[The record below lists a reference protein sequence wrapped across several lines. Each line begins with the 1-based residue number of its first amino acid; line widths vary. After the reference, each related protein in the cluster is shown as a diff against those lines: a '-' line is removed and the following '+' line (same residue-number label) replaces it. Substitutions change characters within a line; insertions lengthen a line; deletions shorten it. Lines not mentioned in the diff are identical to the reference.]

1 MVVVSTNILYDTT
14 TFTKLLALQS
24 RMLTVTRES
33 RGHHFGNF
41 HNYYDFH
48 ETLSRMSVMFEG
60 SMLKLWRSMNCPD
73 VFSILDV
80 GCNEGNLTAEMLRIS
95 REQIPDTVT
104 IVAVGIDIDEEL
116 ISRAK
121 SKYSDTGMQFFTVNC
136 MDSKD
141 YESFIRTVGIEK
153 FSVVC
158 AFSITMWIHMNFGD
172 SGLIDFL
179 TILGST
185 SMNAVIIEPQ
195 KWISYRKAMQRCRR
209 LKIAELPFY
218 KNITIRNIEDAS
230 VKLYQENHNMRL
242 MYRNQC
248 EEWGR
253 ELLIFC
259 KCDIDSL

>member
-1 MVVVSTNILYDTT
+1 MLSI
-14 TFTKLLALQS
+14 TK
-24 RMLTVTRES
+24 ES

-60 SMLKLWRSMNCPD
+60 SMLKMWQSMNCPD

-80 GCNEGNLTAEMLRIS
+80 GCNEGNLTAEILRIA
-95 REQIPDTVT
+95 REQLPESVVVI
-104 IVAVGIDIDEEL
+104 AVGIDIDEDL
-116 ISRAK
+116 INRAK
-121 SKYSDTGMQFFTVNC
+121 TKYGDTGMQFFSVNC
-136 MDSKD
+136 MESAE
-141 YESFIRTVGIEK
+141 YASFIHAVNIET

-172 SGLIDFL
+172 AGLMDFL

-185 SMNAVIIEPQ
+185 SANSIIVEPQ
-195 KWISYRKAMQRCRR
+195 KWISYRKAIQRCRR
-209 LKIAELPFY
+209 LKIPELPYY
-218 KNITIRNIEDAS
+218 KNITIRNIEEAC
-230 VKLYQENHNMRL
+230 VKLYHENFAMKL
-242 MYRNQC
+242 VCRNQC

-259 KCDIDSL
+259 KFDIDNV